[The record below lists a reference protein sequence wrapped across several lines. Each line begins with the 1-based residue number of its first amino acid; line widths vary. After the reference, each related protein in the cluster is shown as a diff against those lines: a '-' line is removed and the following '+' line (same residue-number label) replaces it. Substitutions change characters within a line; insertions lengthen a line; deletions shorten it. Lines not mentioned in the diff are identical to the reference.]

1 MDEKKACGL
10 HCTKINNISVKFGN
24 DVILK
29 NVSIHIH
36 CGELTVII
44 GRNGAGKS
52 TLLKAILGE
61 VEHKGNII
69 FTDEKDN
76 LTKKIKIGYV
86 PQKLNIEKHMP
97 ATVFDMFAS
106 CISYIPVFMK
116 KDKKI
121 YKEIKEHLKIFGV
134 DRLIDKSIGDL
145 SGGELQRVLIA
156 MATKPIPNLLIL
168 DEPVS
173 GIDKNGIRDF
183 YQILNRL
190 KAEYDMSIILVSH
203 DLELANQ
210 YADRVILLDK
220 EVIKEGTPQE
230 VFESLEFKNRFG
242 ETLIPFEFI
251 NYTFMK
257 NALIAIILVSPVF
270 AILGTMIVN
279 NKMAFFSDALGHS
292 AICGIAIGTLLG
304 ISNVN
309 ISVIFFAVIFAL
321 LLNWVKNKTTYGA
334 DTIISV
340 FSSIAIALGLAIL
353 AQSGSFNKYSSYLV
367 GDILSITNVEIV
379 YLFLTFISV
388 LCFWYF
394 TFNKLNVISINTSLA
409 KSRGIN
415 IKLIDNIFVV
425 LIAIIVMISIRWIG
439 ILLINS
445 LLILPAASSRNIA
458 KNMRTY
464 HLFSIIIS
472 LFSGVLGLILSYYYN
487 IPTGPMI
494 VIISGAIYFVTF
506 AIKRNR

>member
-10 HCTKINNISVKFGN
+10 HGTKINNISVKFGN

-97 ATVFDMFAS
+97 TTVFDMFAS

-242 ETLIPFEFI
+242 EL
-251 NYTFMK
+251 
-257 NALIAIILVSPVF
+257 
-270 AILGTMIVN
+270 
-279 NKMAFFSDALGHS
+279 
-292 AICGIAIGTLLG
+292 
-304 ISNVN
+304 
-309 ISVIFFAVIFAL
+309 
-321 LLNWVKNKTTYGA
+321 
-334 DTIISV
+334 
-340 FSSIAIALGLAIL
+340 
-353 AQSGSFNKYSSYLV
+353 
-367 GDILSITNVEIV
+367 
-379 YLFLTFISV
+379 
-388 LCFWYF
+388 
-394 TFNKLNVISINTSLA
+394 
-409 KSRGIN
+409 
-415 IKLIDNIFVV
+415 
-425 LIAIIVMISIRWIG
+425 
-439 ILLINS
+439 
-445 LLILPAASSRNIA
+445 
-458 KNMRTY
+458 
-464 HLFSIIIS
+464 
-472 LFSGVLGLILSYYYN
+472 
-487 IPTGPMI
+487 
-494 VIISGAIYFVTF
+494 
-506 AIKRNR
+506 